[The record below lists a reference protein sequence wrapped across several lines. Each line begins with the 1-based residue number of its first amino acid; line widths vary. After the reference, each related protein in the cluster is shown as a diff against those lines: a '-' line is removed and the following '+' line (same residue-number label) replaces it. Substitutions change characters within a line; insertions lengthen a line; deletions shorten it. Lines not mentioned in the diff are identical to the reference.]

1 VLATIKM
8 GDWIKQGL
16 AAQTK
21 RSLAVTAMQAVRRG
35 KVARQVAAKRRKV
48 VEEKKAAEEAARK
61 AAADAEAARIAAE
74 SADAAAK
81 AELERK
87 AAEAAV
93 AAEKAVAEVKA
104 AEQSANEAVLE
115 SEEASRVTAV
125 AVKAAEAEAV
135 RRRSVLQTPTIL
147 EEDEE
152 GFDEKWFISVG
163 EKGAS
168 KEYHR
173 YLMCK
178 GVEWGF
184 QYHNFYGDWEISATQ
199 PVCNSRPHYVHNTMY
214 GGHAHLFHTLDPHYH
229 VPRWVIGPAPGNEN
243 GWAFA
248 ESDAATPD
256 KVTATWI
263 SWDGFEWHS
272 CKSFR
277 FICKEHE
284 LDGLSEDEDV
294 EQVPRPKLR
303 SHPHPHSHSHPHPHP
318 RPHPRPRPSALAHN
332 PT

>member
-1 VLATIKM
+1 
-8 GDWIKQGL
+8 
-16 AAQTK
+16 
-21 RSLAVTAMQAVRRG
+21 
-35 KVARQVAAKRRKV
+35 
-48 VEEKKAAEEAARK
+48 
-61 AAADAEAARIAAE
+61 
-74 SADAAAK
+74 
-81 AELERK
+81 
-87 AAEAAV
+87 
-93 AAEKAVAEVKA
+93 
-104 AEQSANEAVLE
+104 
-115 SEEASRVTAV
+115 VTAV

-184 QYHNFYGDWEISATQ
+184 QYHNFYGDWEISASQ

-294 EQVPRPKLR
+294 EQDQETFEETFAKDAHHAADQAADEAKRGKIHKMTNAEYEAMQTNRQKAVDIQIAAKQKETNDESGPHLSSPGVSASPDPNSSPYRKGQESTKGLESTR
-303 SHPHPHSHSHPHPHP
+303 S
-318 RPHPRPRPSALAHN
+318 AAGGKDKKGKKKKGGLFKKKK
-332 PT
+332 